1 MKRKALVILSG
12 GQDSTTCLFWAK
24 QNFDEVSAIT
34 FDYGQL
40 HISELQSAIKVAKMA
55 NVNYHE
61 IVKVPNIL
69 QSMSPLTNRKVKL
82 HKYDCF
88 ECMDNEVG
96 DKIEN
101 TFVPLRNPFFLIIS
115 ANYALSLGY
124 THIVTGV
131 CASDNANYPDCTQA
145 FIEKCELMINE
156 AVGNKF
162 SVGLKNEQQ
171 NWLKIETPLIDI
183 DKSNTC
189 WLARKLGKK
198 AWKALAYTT
207 TSYDGEY
214 PPIDNNHSNLL
225 RAESFKQAGLPDP
238 LVVRAW
244 QEGLMNLPVSSNYH
258 CITSY
263 MSESGSHNPKHYT
276 LDELLECAQ

>member
-24 QNFDEVSAIT
+24 KNFDEVSAIT

-40 HISELQSAIKVAKMA
+40 HISELKSAIKVAKIA
-55 NVNYHE
+55 GVNWHE
-61 IVKVPNIL
+61 VVKVPNVL
-69 QSMSPLTNRKVKL
+69 QSMSPLTNKKEQL
-82 HKYDCF
+82 HKYSDF
-88 ECMDNEVG
+88 DSMEREVG
-96 DKIEN
+96 SDIEN

-115 ANYALSLGY
+115 ANYALSMGY

-156 AVGNKF
+156 AIGNKF
-162 SVGLKNEQQ
+162 SVGLKSEEH
-171 NWLKIETPLIDI
+171 NWLRIETPLIDI

-189 WLARKLGKK
+189 WLARKLGRDS
-198 AWKALAYTT
+198 WRALAYTT
-207 TSYDGEY
+207 TSYDGVY

-225 RAESFKQAGLPDP
+225 RAKAFEQAGLPDP
-238 LVVRAW
+238 LVIRAW
-244 QEGLMNLPVSSNYH
+244 QEGLMDLPVSSNYH
-258 CITSY
+258 CVTTY
-263 MSESGSHNPKHYT
+263 MLDSGSMHPMHYT